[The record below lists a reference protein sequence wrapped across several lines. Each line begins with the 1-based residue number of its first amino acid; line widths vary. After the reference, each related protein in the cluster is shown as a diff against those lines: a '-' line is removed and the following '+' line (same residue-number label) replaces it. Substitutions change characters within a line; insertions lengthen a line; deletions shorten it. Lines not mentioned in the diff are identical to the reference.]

1 MWAPWL
7 LCQVRNGVLWVEGL
21 ILTSCFF
28 CGAPYSENEANIE
41 DDGCQGKADRM
52 AGTGKK
58 DLTQLKENNNGL
70 KPEKDFRGDS

>member
-1 MWAPWL
+1 
-7 LCQVRNGVLWVEGL
+7 
-21 ILTSCFF
+21 
-28 CGAPYSENEANIE
+28 
-41 DDGCQGKADRM
+41 M